1 MSGAK
6 SGGVVTAMAV
16 IDGGVTST
24 HAATWQVNPLPQVGT
39 QSFAPAVHTFSAG
52 SQVAPDGQSESE
64 LQWPRFPVLQPAAN
78 RRVARMRVRMVRR
91 RRRAGAPTRSARR
104 RRRTG

>member
-24 HAATWQVNPLPQVGT
+24 QDAVWQVRPAAQLGK
-39 QSFAPAVHTFSAG
+39 QSFARTVQTFSAR
-52 SQVAPDGQSESE
+52 SQVAPEGQSESE
-64 LQWPRFPVLQPAAN
+64 LQWPRLPVRQPAAS
-78 RRVARMRVRMVRR
+78 RRMARRRVRMVRR
-91 RRRAGAPTRSARR
+91 RRRAGAPT
-104 RRRTG
+104 

>member
-16 IDGGVTST
+16 IEGGVTST

-39 QSFAPAVHTFSAG
+39 QSLAPAVHTFSPG

-64 LQWPRFPVLQPAAN
+64 LQWPRFPGLQPEAST
-78 RRVARMRVRMVRR
+78 RMARKRVRMVRR
-91 RRRAGAPTRSARR
+91 RTRARARTRSARR
-104 RRRTG
+104 RR